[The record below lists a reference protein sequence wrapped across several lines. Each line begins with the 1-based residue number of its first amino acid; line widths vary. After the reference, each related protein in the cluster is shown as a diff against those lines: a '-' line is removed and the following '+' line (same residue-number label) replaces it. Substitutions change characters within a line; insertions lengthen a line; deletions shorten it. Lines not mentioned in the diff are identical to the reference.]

1 MTTRAEE
8 YSEAA
13 GSLSAILAPLVNK
26 KVDEQMDTYVTK
38 DYLDAKLEA
47 VITKLENKMLLYL
60 GSLVALS
67 LVTTLGGIKL
77 MLPEASSQP
86 AVIVVQSP
94 ASGQTSVT
102 TSAAQHPVSNTPAQ

>member
-1 MTTRAEE
+1 MSTFTEE

-13 GSLSAILAPLVNK
+13 DSLSAILAPLVNK
-26 KVDEQMDTYVTK
+26 RVDEQMDAYVTK
-38 DYLDAKLEA
+38 DYLDT

-77 MLPEASSQP
+77 MLPASSQP
-86 AVIVVQSP
+86 GQPSVIVVQTP
-94 ASGQTSVT
+94 ANTQTAVT
-102 TSAAQHPVSNTPAQ
+102 TPAPQAPVTVPAQ